1 MNWYSKGTGLSI
13 ENKSSTNWPTSRE
26 FFKIYLPCR
35 EKLAAI
41 LFGLSIWQVCAGLGL
56 VASPN
61 SLWHKFINLLI
72 SGDPLYHLT
81 LLQMV
86 GTSLVTLLIGAG
98 FAFSLAVP
106 IGILL
111 GYFRGLNRFF
121 ELYISFLRPIPP
133 LAWIPVGYILFA
145 QLPQPT
151 LWVQIMV
158 VLAGA
163 FFPCFNATAHSVR
176 STDPVLIE
184 AAQTLGA
191 RDSSQILF
199 KILLPSALPGVISG
213 VRSGLGVGWMCIIGA
228 EFVGARMGIGAYIW
242 SLYQLGGRMSE
253 IMIAI
258 FSVGLIGYLMNA
270 GINFIGRRI
279 ARWYSW

>member
-1 MNWYSKGTGLSI
+1 MNSKVSDLRI
-13 ENKSSTNWPTSRE
+13 DNKSSASWPTVKGLFE
-26 FFKIYLPCR
+26 FNLPHWEKI
-35 EKLAAI
+35 AAS
-41 LFGLSIWQVCAGLGL
+41 LVGFLIWQGCASLGI

-61 SLWHKFINLLI
+61 TLWHKFISLLI
-72 SGDPLYHLT
+72 NGDPLYHLT
-81 LLQMV
+81 LLQMID
-86 GTSLVTLLIGAG
+86 TSLITLLIGAG
-98 FAFSLAVP
+98 FAFCLAVP

-111 GYFRGLNRFF
+111 GYFRSLNRFF

-158 VLAGA
+158 VFAGA

-191 RDSSQILF
+191 RNSSQILF
-199 KILLPSALPGVISG
+199 KILLPSALPGVVSG

-258 FSVGLIGYLMNA
+258 FSVGLVGYLMNA